1 MGLRAL
7 DSDPYDWLEYHC
19 AEAGQIEPNNTTEVS
34 SLGSIYSETGGD
46 NWFDNSGWMSDLDHC
61 EWFGISCDGEG
72 YVTKV
77 ELSNNNLVGKFPSD
91 SIASF
96 YKLQELDLSNNNLSG
111 AVAGENEE
119 AYASWS
125 ETEGAWVKG
134 PGPDTS
140 TFFNLRDL
148 THVDLSRNKLSGEV
162 DILFSPALEYV
173 NFSHNNFTS
182 IDSFKVRS

>member
-1 MGLRAL
+1 
-7 DSDPYDWLEYHC
+7 
-19 AEAGQIEPNNTTEVS
+19 
-34 SLGSIYSETGGD
+34 
-46 NWFDNSGWMSDLDHC
+46 MSDLHHC

-77 ELSNNNLVGKFPSD
+77 ELSNNKLVGKFPAD

-96 YKLQELDLSNNNLSG
+96 YKLQVLDLSNNNLSG
-111 AVAGENEE
+111 AVAGEYEWAYLSWNET
-119 AYASWS
+119 S
-125 ETEGAWVKG
+125 EEWDQG

-162 DILFSPALEYV
+162 DILFAPALEYV

-182 IDSFKVRS
+182 IDSFKVSELSYAHDVDLQLAFGNE